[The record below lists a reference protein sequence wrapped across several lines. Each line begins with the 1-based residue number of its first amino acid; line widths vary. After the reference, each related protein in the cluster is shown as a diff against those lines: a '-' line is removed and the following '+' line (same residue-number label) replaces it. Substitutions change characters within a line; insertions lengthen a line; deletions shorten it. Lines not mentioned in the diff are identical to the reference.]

1 VADGMVLGAGL
12 DPASQMGPLVSA
24 KQRARV
30 DGFVQGALA
39 QGARLVAGGEAPPAA
54 SSIAPPSLPTAR
66 PR

>member
-1 VADGMVLGAGL
+1 MADGMVLGAGL

-39 QGARLVAGGEAPPAA
+39 QGARLVAVLWGSCAGY
-54 SSIAPPSLPTAR
+54 SGR
-66 PR
+66 